1 MEDAGWVTW
10 SSDADS
16 VTASAIG
23 SRPITLRVT
32 ELRLRR
38 RDSKSR
44 GPERRKSNPCTVTAM
59 REGASAILKP
69 VFCSVAPRTRDR
81 ASALIGR
88 LHGRVCCGIL
98 WGNRAGG
105 AFVDLVDEGLGH
117 QFRNVRRDYRIRIE
131 IARTYTRNA
140 WLEHGPG
147 WVVVLGS
154 VVESSGVVVLQ
165 TSQALAPAASCML
178 TISPSSRR
186 SP

>member
-1 MEDAGWVTW
+1 MLAVTRQVLEMREEDGPQRNSFKGQVAAYALLEGPRLPRDLLADLLEVSGPTINHYA
-10 SSDADS
+10 DA
-16 VTASAIG
+16 T
-23 SRPITLRVT
+23 
-32 ELRLRR
+32 
-38 RDSKSR
+38 KSR
-44 GPERRKSNPCTVTAM
+44 M
-59 REGASAILKP
+59 
-69 VFCSVAPRTRDR
+69 RTRDR